1 MQSVTT
7 KLRRAPSDYENDEN
21 DDDAER
27 RTTLRNDENY
37 DEKDATIFIFNGE
50 GLSEIMRMMMM
61 LLNGEGPSGEEDNS
75 PSYCRT

>member
-27 RTTLRNDENY
+27 RKTLRNDKNC
-37 DEKDATIFIFNGE
+37 DEKDASIFIFNRE
-50 GLSEIMRMMMM
+50 GLSDLMRMMMM
-61 LLNGEGPSGEEDNS
+61 PLNGERPSGEEDNS